1 MMSTKCVCT
10 QVLGKFI
17 VLNNSAVAFP
27 VMLQGL
33 RLYTPFTKGM
43 LTSIRVHCKSLLLHN
58 MFKVRN
64 LTLYLV
70 LFIILGHFCLQ
81 S

>member
-1 MMSTKCVCT
+1 MMSTKYVCT

-27 VMLQGL
+27 VMLQSL
-33 RLYTPFTKGM
+33 RLYTSFTKGM

-58 MFKVRN
+58 MFTKVRN
-64 LTLYLV
+64 LTLHLV
-70 LFIILGHFCLQ
+70 LFIILGHFCL
-81 S
+81 